1 MKSAQV
7 VCKVLTSA
15 MPVETPNGWTATF
28 TSGVT
33 SEISVR
39 AVLARVSDVLKTL
52 TVVLSPRD
60 TAVSPG
66 QAQHGSCHK
75 GSACKFLIF
84 GSSRGGAVLAVRNRR
99 DRLTAGLQDL
109 HDHLL
114 LDRRDALDHRRASL
128 VGGAPAAVTADHPS
142 S

>member
-7 VCKVLTSA
+7 VCRVLISA
-15 MPVETPNGWTATF
+15 MPVEIPNGRIATF

-39 AVLARVSDVLKTL
+39 AVLARVNDVLKTF

-60 TAVSPG
+60 TAASPG

-75 GSACKFLIF
+75 GSACKFLIC
-84 GSSRGGAVLAVRNRR
+84 GSSRGGAVPAVRNWT
-99 DRLTAGLQDL
+99 DRLAGGGESVQEQPEAFG
-109 HDHLL
+109 HHPG
-114 LDRRDALDHRRASL
+114 SPG
-128 VGGAPAAVTADHPS
+128 GGAQGSGP
-142 S
+142 

>member
-7 VCKVLTSA
+7 VCRVLISA
-15 MPVETPNGWTATF
+15 MPVEIPNGRIATF

-39 AVLARVSDVLKTL
+39 AVLARVNDVLKTF

-60 TAVSPG
+60 TATSPG

-75 GSACKFLIF
+75 GPACKFLIC
-84 GSSRGGAVLAVRNRR
+84 GSSRGGAVPAVRNWT
-99 DRLTAGLQDL
+99 DRLAGGAENVPFP
-109 HDHLL
+109 HDGLF
-114 LDRRDALDHRRASL
+114 DTGAAP
-128 VGGAPAAVTADHPS
+128 VGGAQAAVTADHPS